1 MKINSSDA
9 LASIRQEA
17 LKALSVREKSN
28 ETVSEE
34 AAGLEKGTP
43 HMQILCCGG
52 TGCKAS
58 ESAKIVENFRS
69 SLQEKGIADKVDV
82 VVPGCFGFCEKGPIV
97 KIIPDNTFY
106 TSVRPSD
113 VEEIV
118 TSHIIGGQ
126 KVERLLYLDPHSGEH
141 ISDSKHMNFYR
152 KQMRIALRNCGFI
165 NPEDIREYIARDGY
179 KALADSLQRDSL
191 EVLADIKA
199 SGLRG
204 RGGAGFPTGIMW
216 EIARKFDAPD
226 KYVVCN
232 ADEGDPGAFMDRSIM
247 EGDPNSVIEAMMIC
261 GYCINANHGLIYI
274 RAEYPLAVERLK
286 IAIAQ
291 AREYGLLGEHILGSD
306 FNFDIEIRYG
316 AGAFVCGEET
326 ALIHSMEGKRGEPT
340 LKPPFPAESGYFGHP
355 TNVNNVETL
364 ANVPVILTKGP
375 AWFSSIGTEKS
386 KGTKVFALAGKINN
400 VGLIEVPMGTTLRE
414 IIYDI
419 GGGVKNGKKFK
430 AVQTGGPSGGCLTEK
445 HLDIPIDYE
454 SLAAAG
460 SMMGSGG
467 MIVMDEDDCMVSVA
481 KFFLEFTVGES
492 CGKCTPCRIG
502 NKRMLEILTRITDGR
517 GTMEDIDTLENLAKV
532 IKDTALC
539 GLGQTSPNPV
549 LSTLSNFREEY
560 VEHVKDHVCRA
571 HKCKALL
578 TYSID
583 PVLCKGCSLCARN
596 CPAEAIMGEVRK
608 PFVINPEKCI
618 RCGMCISRC
627 KFGAISVI

>member
-1 MKINSSDA
+1 MKITSAAQLEDLRRKA
-9 LASIRQEA
+9 AQELAFREESNKVLQETA
-17 LKALSVREKSN
+17 C
-28 ETVSEE
+28 
-34 AAGLEKGTP
+34 GLDKGTT

-58 ESAKIVENFRS
+58 ESGKIVENFRS
-69 SLQEKGIADKVDV
+69 SLAAHGVADKVEV
-82 VVPGCFGFCEKGPIV
+82 IVPGCFGFCEKGPIV

-106 TSVRPSD
+106 TSVHPGD

-118 TSHIIGGQ
+118 TSHILGGT
-126 KVERLLYLDPHSGEH
+126 KVERLMYKEPGSGKI

-152 KQMRIALRNCGFI
+152 KQLRIALRNCGFI
-165 NPEDIREYIARDGY
+165 DPENILEYIARDGY
-179 KALADSLQRDSL
+179 KALAQSLERDSL
-191 EVLADIKA
+191 DVLNDIKS

-204 RGGAGFPTGIMW
+204 RGGAGFPTGVKW
-216 EIARKFDAPD
+216 EIARKFEAPD

-247 EGDPNSVIEAMMIC
+247 EGDPNSVVEAMMIC

-274 RAEYPLAVERLK
+274 RAEYPLAVHRLK
-286 IAIAQ
+286 VAIAQ
-291 AREYGLLGEHILGSD
+291 AREYGLLGENILGTG

-340 LKPPFPAESGYFGHP
+340 LKPPFPAEAGYMGRP

-375 AWFSSIGTEKS
+375 QWFSSIGTEKS

-481 KFFLEFTVGES
+481 KFFLEFTVDES

-502 NKRMLEILTRITDGR
+502 NRRLLEILTRITDGR
-517 GTMEDIDTLENLAKV
+517 GTPEDIDKLENLAHV

-549 LSTLSNFREEY
+549 LSTLANFRHEY
-560 VEHVKDHVCRA
+560 EEHVNKHVCRA
-571 HKCKALL
+571 HRCKALL

-583 PVLCKGCSLCARN
+583 PVLCKGCSSCARG
-596 CPAEAIMGEVRK
+596 CPAEAIAGEVRK

-618 RCGMCISRC
+618 RCGMCMSRC
-627 KFGAISVI
+627 KFGAINVI